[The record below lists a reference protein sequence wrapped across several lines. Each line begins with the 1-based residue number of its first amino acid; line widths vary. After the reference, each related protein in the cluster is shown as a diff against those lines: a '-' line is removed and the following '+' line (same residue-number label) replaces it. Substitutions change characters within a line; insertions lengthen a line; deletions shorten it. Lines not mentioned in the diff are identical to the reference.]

1 MIRKIQA
8 QTKTVFEMNFIISQI
23 SRETPFISIEDQSL
37 FTFFIYIKELVS
49 RGAIHNLPIR
59 SITGRTITLG
69 LAGI

>member
-1 MIRKIQA
+1 MSRKIQT
-8 QTKTVFEMNFIISQI
+8 QTKTVFELNFIISC
-23 SRETPFISIEDQSL
+23 ETPFISIEDQSL